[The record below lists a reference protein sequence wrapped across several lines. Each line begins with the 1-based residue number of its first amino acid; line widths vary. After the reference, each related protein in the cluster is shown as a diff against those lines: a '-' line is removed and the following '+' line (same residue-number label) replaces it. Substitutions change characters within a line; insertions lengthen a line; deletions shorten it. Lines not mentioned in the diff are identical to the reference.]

1 MYLCIGKGS
10 TRVLPFFDAKIRT
23 GPHRPPIPPKGG
35 FATLRKGPNGIVK
48 EPLLLCHSGFSA
60 WPVGPNKNFDGADKA
75 NKMDKRGK
83 VNRCNKMP
91 YKVFSKSE

>member
-1 MYLCIGKGS
+1 PL
-10 TRVLPFFDAKIRT
+10 
-23 GPHRPPIPPKGG
+23 KGG

-48 EPLLLCHSGFSA
+48 EPLLHGHSGFSA

-75 NKMDKRGK
+75 NKTGKRGK

-91 YKVFSKSE
+91 CKGFSKSE